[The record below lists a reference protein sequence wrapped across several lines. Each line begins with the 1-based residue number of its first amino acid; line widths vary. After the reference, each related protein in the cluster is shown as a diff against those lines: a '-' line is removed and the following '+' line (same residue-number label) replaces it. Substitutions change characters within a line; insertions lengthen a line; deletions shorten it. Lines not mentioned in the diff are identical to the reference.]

1 LLAIKLA
8 VFLFAVSL
16 LGTSSAHALPL
27 GDPFAGPSLWDL
39 WPITVIDIPG
49 VGPVDMTGKY
59 VGPGTTSAVI
69 YREADLPLPNVG
81 DSGTVPIKMLDLSLK
96 STHPV
101 SLGASFFDVFVELD
115 PAALDLNVGAMTIT
129 RTSNDG
135 GTFDAS
141 VDVHGKVT
149 ATEVGNPSNMQV
161 FSFFD
166 VFVTLDAPWSFTPS
180 PGSADNALYP
190 LSGFFAGVIP
200 ESGGQVASIV
210 FSGTQTASQLTFQP
224 ALIPEPGTLGLIGLG
239 FGVMGWGRKH
249 RVRCDVP
256 FVANSE

>member
-1 LLAIKLA
+1 M
-8 VFLFAVSL
+8 FLFAMSL
-16 LGTSSAHALPL
+16 LGASSAHALPMD
-27 GDPFAGPSLWDL
+27 DPNATDMFFEL

-59 VGPGTTSAVI
+59 IGPGTTSAVI
-69 YREADLPLPNVG
+69 HRDAALPLPNVG

-96 STHPV
+96 STHPI
-101 SLGASFFDVFVELD
+101 SLGTSFFDVFVELD
-115 PAALDLNVGAMTIT
+115 PAALGLGVGTMTIT
-129 RTSNDG
+129 RTSTDG
-135 GTFDAS
+135 GTFNAS

-149 ATEVGNPSNMQV
+149 AKEVGNPSNMQV

-180 PGSADNALYP
+180 PGSVDNALFP
-190 LSGFFAGVIP
+190 LSGMFAGVIP
-200 ESGGQVASIV
+200 KSGGQVANIV

-239 FGVMGWGRKH
+239 FGVMGWGRKKSL
-249 RVRCDVP
+249 V
-256 FVANSE
+256 